1 MVPAV
6 HRRRARAECLF
17 EERSRFDAHGVTARF
32 VAMGHRS
39 GPFTVQILV
48 ERAAEGDVENLN
60 PTADRENRQ
69 PARARGRDER
79 QLCGVA
85 HGIDLAEAGM
95 RRRSVTSG
103 GDVLTTGEHESAYG
117 GEGGAGA
124 ISREHRRH
132 GQGDEAGALQ
142 CTNICGVQGD
152 TLAAID
158 QAAWR
163 RYSNGRSRA
172 HEVWGA
178 GPPNKGQRGLFTLAQ
193 STRTPYRFSA
203 VLIPMIVPLAG

>member
-103 GDVLTTGEHESAYG
+103 GDVLTTGEHESTYG
-117 GEGGAGA
+117 GEGGARA
-124 ISREHRRH
+124 VSREHPPARP
-132 GQGDEAGALQ
+132 GGEAGALQ
-142 CTNICGVQGD
+142 GTPGCGGPGGP
-152 TLAAID
+152 LPAID
-158 QAAWR
+158 QAGR
-163 RYSNGRSRA
+163 GRYN
-172 HEVWGA
+172 
-178 GPPNKGQRGLFTLAQ
+178 
-193 STRTPYRFSA
+193 
-203 VLIPMIVPLAG
+203 